1 MLTHSLIVHSI
12 LEFVCGLFRDCRP
25 DLDVT
30 VFAIATVHLQDQYTA
45 NTLHH
50 SFYYR
55 RIGKWG
61 HFSVFQQNKDISKS
75 CYAMDQLKGHNQIS

>member
-1 MLTHSLIVHSI
+1 MSLFLH
-12 LEFVCGLFRDCRP
+12 
-25 DLDVT
+25 
-30 VFAIATVHLQDQYTA
+30 ATVHLQDQYTA
-45 NTLHH
+45 NPLHD

-75 CYAMDQLKGHNQIS
+75 CYAMDKLKGHNQIFLTEVEHQSDGKMLCKSEGR

>member
-1 MLTHSLIVHSI
+1 MARTKRGRLPTR
-12 LEFVCGLFRDCRP
+12 EKEGLGTR
-25 DLDVT
+25 L
-30 VFAIATVHLQDQYTA
+30 
-45 NTLHH
+45 H

-75 CYAMDQLKGHNQIS
+75 CYAMDKLKGHNQIFLTEVEHQSDGKMLCKSEGR